1 MNIMDNFTS
10 RCVITSDPELRSSQ
24 IRLPYKALVEMLQQT
39 IINVLHRS
47 YSISYDAAWKIWYK
61 SKIKKDPRVYNIISN
76 LIHDSREGLPLFVN
90 RPPTNRMV
98 AQASNGLV
106 KIALIAGMA

>member
-1 MNIMDNFTS
+1 MDNFTS